1 VPISQFYCYS
11 ARYEYKLEADSEA
24 NPISMSNRISLV
36 PEPIFSLATEIAS
49 IWIRGNRYLRLA
61 IGFATGLAAAA
72 GILWFVWNLHRIA
85 QFCAIS
91 AGLLLIGVLAY
102 QKALERSERAE
113 RIVEIEREVE
123 KNPDKAKPA
132 WDLASAKLEEY
143 VARNLSQIAWIF
155 VLVLIVMT
163 VGFVIIGW
171 GVYKVFSSQSIGP
184 SVVAAVSGIVIEFIA
199 ATFLL
204 IYRSTMEQAKDY
216 VAMLERINAVGM
228 SAQLLESIE
237 DADPKVRDK
246 ARAELEGSLLQMYS
260 QSQSKGRS

>member
-1 VPISQFYCYS
+1 MKINGVEGDRDRFSV
-11 ARYEYKLEADSEA
+11 
-24 NPISMSNRISLV
+24 SLGSV
-36 PEPIFSLATEIAS
+36 RFHSVLTDIAS
-49 IWIRGNRYLRLA
+49 GWIRGNRSVRLA
-61 IGFATGLAAAA
+61 IGLGAGLAAAA
-72 GILWFVWNLHRIA
+72 GILWFVWNEHRIA
-85 QFCAIS
+85 AFCGVS
-91 AGLLLIGVLAY
+91 AALLVTGALEY

-123 KNPDKAKPA
+123 RNPDKAKPA

-143 VARNLSQIAWIF
+143 VARNLSQVAWIF

-163 VGFVIIGW
+163 IGFTIIGW
-171 GVYKVFSSQSIGP
+171 GIYKVFSSQSIGP
-184 SVVAAVSGIVIEFIA
+184 SIVAAVSGIVVEFIA

-246 ARAELEGSLLQMYS
+246 ARVELAGSLLQMYS
-260 QSQSKGRS
+260 QSQHKGRS